1 MAKKSATN
9 SLAAKLGSK
18 GAKAVKAHASDETK
32 MGIVDIPGGIKN
44 GVAKLV
50 ECKFDQYKKGNN
62 EGEFYFLAA
71 GIIQDNY
78 SNLDNIPTKGLRT
91 QIMIPVCD
99 TKTQAGKETSVE
111 DHIANILNEMR
122 KLGLETED
130 AELENMEE
138 MASDL
143 KEAAPYFRFSTTQ
156 SAATAQFP
164 NPRVWENWNGVLEDY
179 EPEDN
184 DEVDE
189 EDDDEEEVEEKPTK
203 SSKGRKPKAAVVEEE
218 SEEES
223 ETEEEDDDEEN
234 DDEESEEES
243 DDDDDNDDNDDD
255 DDDDEEEETIVP
267 EKGDECEYKEKGK
280 RKPVTVTVTAVNEKK
295 ETCSVKD
302 EAGKLH
308 KEVSFDDLI
317 WED

>member
-32 MGIVDIPGGIKN
+32 MGIVDLPGGIKN
-44 GVAKLV
+44 GIAKLV

-71 GIIQDNY
+71 GIVKDNY
-78 SNLDNIPTKGLRT
+78 DNVDKIPTKGLRT

-130 AELENMEE
+130 AELENLEE

-143 KEAAPYFRFSTTQ
+143 KEAAPFFRFSTTQ
-156 SAATAQFP
+156 SAATEQFP
-164 NPRVWENWNGVLEDY
+164 NPRVWENWNGVVEMDED
-179 EPEDN
+179 EEDD

-189 EDDDEEEVEEKPTK
+189 EDDEEEVAEEKPAK
-203 SSKGRKPKAAVVEEE
+203 SSRGRKPKDVVEEE
-218 SEEES
+218 EEDDADEEEES
-223 ETEEEDDDEEN
+223 DEDEDDDEES
-234 DDEESEEES
+234 DDEPEDEEES
-243 DDDDDNDDNDDD
+243 DDDED
-255 DDDDEEEETIVP
+255 EETIVP
-267 EKGDECEYKEKGK
+267 EKGDECEYKPEGK
-280 RKPVTVTVTAVNEKK
+280 KKPVTVTVTSVNEKK

-302 EAGKLH
+302 EAGKLY
-308 KEVSFDDLI
+308 KEVPFDELI
-317 WED
+317 WEE